1 MTEVGFKELMQALI
15 GEEVEVSRTTLAQ
28 CVADDCGGQHG
39 FRPQHRGVT
48 RMTMTALETTS
59 GRHHLVGDTLGGE
72 VRIPVVERSMFADSR
87 RFTVIDSIR
96 DTQGTL
102 LFQPFLVYRET
113 DGSLVFD
120 AGDRERI
127 RRGFTDK
134 EAS

>member
-1 MTEVGFKELMQALI
+1 MTQVGFEELMQALI
-15 GEEVEVSRTTLAQ
+15 GQEVVVSRTTLAQ
-28 CVADDCGGQHG
+28 CVADDCGGGHG

-48 RMTMTALETTS
+48 RMTLTALATMS

-72 VRIPVVERSMFADSR
+72 VCIPVVERSMFADSR

-96 DTQGTL
+96 DTQGAL

-120 AGDRERI
+120 AGEPERI